1 MYRHRH
7 TETYNGIRI
16 DVRANTRKE
25 LLEKVEAKKERI
37 NRTNINTNTKMK
49 DYLHMKETLQ

>member
-1 MYRHRH
+1 MYKYRH

-25 LLEKVEAKKERI
+25 LLEKVEAKKE
-37 NRTNINTNTKMK
+37 
-49 DYLHMKETLQ
+49 

>member
-1 MYRHRH
+1 MYKHRH

-25 LLEKVEAKKERI
+25 LMEKVEAKKERI
-37 NRTNINTNTKMK
+37 NRTNINTKTK
-49 DYLHMKETLQ
+49 HKESADM